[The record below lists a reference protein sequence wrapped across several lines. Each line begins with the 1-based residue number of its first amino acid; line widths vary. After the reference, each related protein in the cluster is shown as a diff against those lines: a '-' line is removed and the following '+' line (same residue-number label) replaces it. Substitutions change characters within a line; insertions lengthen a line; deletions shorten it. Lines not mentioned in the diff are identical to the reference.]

1 MIAARPRSSAAR
13 NEPATGVPVV
23 RIEQLR
29 VAFGDELAVCG
40 VDLDVAAGEVVA
52 VIGPSGSGKTTL
64 LRCINHLQAP
74 TAGRV
79 LIDGVPIADP
89 GGREPAPKELAVLR
103 RKVGMVFQAFNL
115 FPHLTALENVTLAQV
130 HALGRSKEDADRRGV
145 ELLERVGLAE
155 KARSRPASCS
165 GGQQQRIA
173 IARALALDPR
183 VMLFDEPTSALD
195 PELGAEV
202 LTVMRELAAEGMTM
216 IVVTHEM
223 HFAQEVAD
231 RVVFMADGRVVEEGP
246 PAELLRAPRH
256 ERTRRFLRAV
266 LGR

>member
-1 MIAARPRSSAAR
+1 MIETRSRSHRDRADADAA
-13 NEPATGVPVV
+13 VPVV
-23 RIEQLR
+23 GIE
-29 VAFGDELAVCG
+29 
-40 VDLDVAAGEVVA
+40 DLDVNFAGEHAVRGVNLDVRAGEVVG

-74 TAGRV
+74 SAGRV

-89 GGREPAPKELAVLR
+89 GGREPTGSELAVLR

-130 HALGRSKEDADRRGV
+130 HALGRSKEDADRRGM

-155 KARSRPASCS
+155 KAYSRPASCS
-165 GGQQQRIA
+165 GGQQQRVA

-202 LTVMRELAAEGMTM
+202 LAVMRELAADGMTM

-223 HFAQEVAD
+223 HFAEEAAD
-231 RVVFMADGRVVEEGP
+231 RIVFMADGRIVEEGR
-246 PAELLRAPRH
+246 PAQILREPRH
-256 ERTRRFLRAV
+256 ERTQRFLRAV

>member
-1 MIAARPRSSAAR
+1 
-13 NEPATGVPVV
+13 VV
-23 RIEQLR
+23 RIEQLQ
-29 VAFGDELAVCG
+29 VAFGGENALSG
-40 VDLDVAAGEVVA
+40 VDMDVAAGEVVA

-74 TAGRV
+74 SAGRV

-89 GGREPAPKELAVLR
+89 GGREPTAKELAVLR
-103 RKVGMVFQAFNL
+103 RRVGMVFQAFNL
-115 FPHLTALENVTLAQV
+115 FPHLTALENVTLAQM
-130 HALGRSKEDADRRGV
+130 HALGRSKEDSDRRGV
-145 ELLERVGLAE
+145 ELLDRVGLAE

-202 LTVMRELAAEGMTM
+202 LAVMRELAADGMTM

-246 PAELLRAPRH
+246 PDELLRSPRH
-256 ERTRRFLRAV
+256 ERTQRFLRAV

>member
-1 MIAARPRSSAAR
+1 MIETRARKTLVPDAR
-13 NEPATGVPVV
+13 AGGTPVV
-23 RIEQLR
+23 RIEDLH
-29 VAFGDELAVCG
+29 VEFGGESAVRG
-40 VDLDVAAGEVVA
+40 VDLDVTAGEVVA

-74 TAGRV
+74 SSGRV

-89 GGREPAPKELAVLR
+89 GGREPSGKELAALR

-130 HALGRSKEDADRRGV
+130 HALGRSREDAGRRGL
-145 ELLERVGLAE
+145 ELLARVGLSE
-155 KARSRPASCS
+155 KATARPASCS

-202 LTVMRELAAEGMTM
+202 LTVIRELAAEGMTM

-223 HFAQEVAD
+223 HFAEDVAD
-231 RVVFMADGRVVEEGP
+231 RVVFMADGRVVEQGP
-246 PAELLRAPRH
+246 PAELLRAPKH
-256 ERTRRFLRAV
+256 ERTRRFVRAV
-266 LGR
+266 LDR